1 MKMKKLLAAGM
12 LGALLLVTG
21 CEPAS
26 SQSDFYAMD
35 TFMTVTTYDKNEKT
49 AEDTRVEIEQH
60 INGLDQLMS
69 RQREESELS
78 ALNAANGQP
87 VTVSDELYEAIETAV
102 QYAELTGGA
111 YDPTTAPLS
120 DLWGIGTD
128 HEHVPTQAEID
139 ETLKK
144 VGWRNI
150 QLLGNNTVQL
160 LNGAQVDLG
169 GIGKGWAANDA
180 AAICRMAG
188 DTMQALAQLGG
199 NIYGIGQNP
208 NSEDG
213 TWRIGIADPDNSA
226 SSVAVISMTDESVVT
241 SGDYERY
248 FMQDGK
254 RYHHIFDP
262 STGYP
267 TDNGLRSVT
276 VVDADSAEADALTT
290 GLFVMGLDKGL
301 EFCAEHDIKAVFI
314 TSDKRIIPTENVLPQ
329 YTFMGEEAG
338 YIDAR

>member
-1 MKMKKLLAAGM
+1 MKKLFAAGM
-12 LGALLLVTG
+12 LLLLLSG
-21 CEPAS
+21 CQPAS

-35 TFMTVTTYDKNEKT
+35 TFMTVTTYDRNAKT
-49 AEDTRVEIEQH
+49 AESARVEIEQH
-60 INGLDQLMS
+60 INSLDQIMS

-78 ALNAANGQP
+78 ALNAAGGQP

-102 QYAELTGGA
+102 HYAEMTGGA

-128 HEHVPTQAEID
+128 HEQVPAQADID
-139 ETLKK
+139 ETLSK
-144 VGWRNI
+144 VGWQNI
-150 QLLGNNTVQL
+150 QLLGNNTIKL
-160 LNGAQVDLG
+160 LGGAQVDLG

-180 AAICRMAG
+180 AEICRQAS
-188 DTMQALAQLGG
+188 DTLRALAQLGG

-208 NSEDG
+208 NGEDG
-213 TWRIGIADPDNSA
+213 SWRIGIADPDNSA
-226 SSVAVISMTDESVVT
+226 NSVAVISITDESVVT

-248 FMQDGK
+248 FVQDGK

-262 STGYP
+262 KTGYP
-267 TDNGLRSVT
+267 TDNGLRGVT
-276 VVDADSAEADALTT
+276 VVDTDSAEADALTT

-314 TSDKRIIPTENVLPQ
+314 TSDKRIIPTENVLAQ